1 MFEILIGSLLVAMI
15 VVVLYWSAV
24 ASVVLCRDVKQERKE
39 AAVEAPTPRA
49 ADVADVPE
57 TVKTFTTGDG
67 FELWCSLRSVPKII
81 KRPSV
86 NGHRIATTVDERHV
100 YVGGLDVTLGED
112 MGGCINVIKAI
123 KGKPS
128 DVRKF
133 IDERYSQDM
142 QEIVFQKWGL

>member
-1 MFEILIGSLLVAMI
+1 MFEILIGSLLVALI
-15 VVVLYWSAV
+15 YVVLYWSALV
-24 ASVVLCRDVKQERKE
+24 SVVLYRDMKQEREE
-39 AAVEAPTPRA
+39 AVADAQTPRTVK
-49 ADVADVPE
+49 DVTAPE
-57 TVKTFTTGDG
+57 TVKTFTTGDE
-67 FELWCSLRSVPKII
+67 FELWCALRSVPKII

-86 NGHRIATTVDERHV
+86 SKNRIATTVDERHV

-133 IDERYSQDM
+133 IAERYSQDM

>member
-15 VVVLYWSAV
+15 VVALYWSAV
-24 ASVVLCRDVKQERKE
+24 ASVVLYRDVKQEREE
-39 AAVEAPTPRA
+39 AAAKVPTPRA
-49 ADVADVPE
+49 AVVTHAPE

-81 KRPSV
+81 KRPTVSKQ
-86 NGHRIATTVDERHV
+86 RIATTIDERHV

-128 DVRKF
+128 EVRKF
-133 IDERYSQDM
+133 IAERYKQDM

>member
-1 MFEILIGSLLVAMI
+1 MI
-15 VVVLYWSAV
+15 ALVVLMVYWV
-24 ASVVLCRDVKQERKE
+24 ILFGEHLTRE
-39 AAVEAPTPRA
+39 AMYISGAVEPPPIVYVDAPELE
-49 ADVADVPE
+49 E

-67 FELWCSLRSVPKII
+67 FELWCALRSVPKII
-81 KRPSV
+81 RRPSV
-86 NGHRIATTVDERHV
+86 SKQRIAATIDERHV

-133 IDERYSQDM
+133 IAERYSQDI

>member
-1 MFEILIGSLLVAMI
+1 MFEILIGSLLVALI
-15 VVVLYWSAV
+15 CVVLYWSALV
-24 ASVVLCRDVKQERKE
+24 SVVLYRDVKQERKE
-39 AAVEAPTPRA
+39 AVVDVPTPSA
-49 ADVADVPE
+49 VVADVPE
-57 TVKTFTTGDG
+57 TVKTVTTGDG
-67 FELWCSLRSVPKII
+67 FELWCALRSVPKII
-81 KRPSV
+81 KRPTV
-86 NGHRIATTVDERHV
+86 NKQRIATTVDERHV

-133 IDERYSQDM
+133 IAERYSQDM

>member
-1 MFEILIGSLLVAMI
+1 MRILK
-15 VVVLYWSAV
+15 
-24 ASVVLCRDVKQERKE
+24 RE
-39 AAVEAPTPRA
+39 A
-49 ADVADVPE
+49 DS
-57 TVKTFTTGDG
+57 TT
-67 FELWCSLRSVPKII
+67 I
-81 KRPSV
+81 
-86 NGHRIATTVDERHV
+86 DERHV

-133 IDERYSQDM
+133 IAERYSQDM

>member
-1 MFEILIGSLLVAMI
+1 MFEILIGSLLVALI
-15 VVVLYWSAV
+15 CVVLYWSALV
-24 ASVVLCRDVKQERKE
+24 SVVLYRDMKQEQKE
-39 AAVEAPTPRA
+39 AVVEAPTPRA
-49 ADVADVPE
+49 AAVTNVPE

-67 FELWCSLRSVPKII
+67 FELWCALRSVPKII

-86 NGHRIATTVDERHV
+86 SKQRIATTIDERHV

-133 IDERYSQDM
+133 ITERYNQDV